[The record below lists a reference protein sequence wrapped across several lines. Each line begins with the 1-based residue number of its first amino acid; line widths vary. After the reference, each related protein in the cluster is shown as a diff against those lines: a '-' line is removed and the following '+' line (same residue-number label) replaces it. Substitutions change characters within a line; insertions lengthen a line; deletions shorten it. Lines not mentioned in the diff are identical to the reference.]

1 MAIYL
6 YTRVSTLKQETG
18 RQKQDITKKYN
29 FDRIFEDKASGKSR
43 ENRPAL
49 KELLSITKAGDVVV
63 ASELS
68 RLGRSLKDCIEIF
81 EELVKKDVQVIADKE
96 GIDSKTPT
104 YKLLLGIFGAVA
116 EMEREQTVDRI
127 KQSADYYKENGITPK
142 GKEQW
147 GRAKK
152 TADDLPKNFSKYY
165 NQMINKE
172 INKSEMARLLGVTRQ
187 GLYKWLKLY
196 EESNSKA
203 VTEVKKDSKPVVSKP
218 KKKKKEVT
226 PATKIENKIKSEF
239 GVTTNDLD
247 KLEIED
253 TETEL
258 TYYFELEGE
267 KYQVYYLKNTKEI
280 EVYELPEFEFNKN

>member
-226 PATKIENKIKSEF
+226 PATKIENKIKSKF

-258 TYYFELEGE
+258 TYYFKLNGE
-267 KYQVYYLKNTKEI
+267 KYQVIYLKNTKEI
-280 EVYELPEFEFNKN
+280 EVYELPEFEFKK

>member
-152 TADDLPKNFSKYY
+152 TAEDLPKNFSKYY

-226 PATKIENKIKSEF
+226 PATKIENKIKSKF

-258 TYYFELEGE
+258 TYYFKLNGE
-267 KYQVYYLKNTKEI
+267 KYQVIYLKNTKEI
-280 EVYELPEFEFNKN
+280 EVYELPEFEFKK